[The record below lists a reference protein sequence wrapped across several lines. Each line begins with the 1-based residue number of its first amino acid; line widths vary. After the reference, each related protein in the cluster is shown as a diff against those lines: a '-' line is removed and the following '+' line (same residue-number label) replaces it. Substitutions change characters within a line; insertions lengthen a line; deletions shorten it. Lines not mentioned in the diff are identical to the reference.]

1 MFGQLGYD
9 GVHTMSTRDCVGRRR
24 LLLQAGLAAGVGAL
38 LSPQALVGAQ
48 EAAAAV
54 RPKPGDLLVRADD
67 SEHRPLRPADI
78 PLNARQMAAWAMDP
92 DGTVRSGSRFNA
104 LILLRLDDA
113 SLTATTRAR
122 AAEGVLAYTAI
133 CTHEGC
139 DVDAWIE
146 ERRVLLCAC
155 HESEFD
161 PKDAAKVL
169 AGPAPRVLPALPLK
183 IVDGTLVVARPF
195 TSRVGFEQG

>member
-1 MFGQLGYD
+1 MMASTQ
-9 GVHTMSTRDCVGRRR
+9 MSTRDCAGRRR
-24 LLLQAGLAAGVGAL
+24 LLQAGLAAGVGAL
-38 LSPQALVGAQ
+38 LSPRAIVAAQ
-48 EAAAAV
+48 DASAAV
-54 RPKPGDLLVRADD
+54 RPKPGDLLVKADD
-67 SEHRPLRPADI
+67 AERRPLQPADI
-78 PLNARQMAAWAMDP
+78 PLNARQIAAWAMDP
-92 DGTVRSGSRFNA
+92 SDQTVRNGSRFNA
-104 LILLRLDDA
+104 LILLRLDEA
-113 SLTATTRAR
+113 SLTAATRAR

-139 DVDAWIE
+139 DVDGWVA

-169 AGPAPRVLPALPLK
+169 GGPAPRVLPALPLK